1 MEGKK
6 VMEQNIVKV
15 LDEAIANYPEKLML
29 IDTVKTE
36 EIRKYTYKE
45 VYVRAKG
52 IADYFYN
59 ELDLSNENVLLM
71 LPDNSEM
78 VIYIWGCAYSANK
91 FVIGTNTISEED
103 RSVQF
108 LASKIMTAN
117 VTAIV
122 SDREFSDSFVDKV
135 YEYLD
140 EREIMWIQTNEVKGN
155 SENAPSNLEVKDE
168 ISFIQFTS
176 GTSSRPKG
184 VLISHKN
191 FICGIERIKE
201 RCVNKEDNVL
211 VSSLPLSHNL
221 GLITTFSMFIMK
233 STVVFMD
240 VKELLANPYGWLI
253 LVTRYK
259 GSILGGINGFFQ
271 LSLKTIPDDKL
282 DSLDLSHVHTT
293 FVGGE
298 EIKTNVLKMFAQK
311 FTKTGFDGKSFFP
324 GYGMTENTL
333 LISTSQPGYGI
344 ESILVDENEFRN
356 NKVVFSEQANREI
369 VSNGFIFD
377 DDDIAIVDPDTLERL
392 NGDAVVG
399 EIWIAG
405 PAVAKG
411 YANNEDAEKE
421 RFHWKLEGS
430 NREYLRSGDIGFLKD
445 GRLYLTG
452 RINDLIIIDGN
463 NFYAYEFDTFIGI
476 QVQNTPM
483 GDIASFS
490 KNDKDGNERLVIALG
505 YANDKYP
512 DKDLACKIAD
522 DIKKTLQKNYKV
534 PVSEVIFTEKEQIL
548 KTSIGKI
555 RRNVIKN
562 NLGNNSLKV
571 HYIWKDGTIYESN
584 EKRN

>member
-1 MEGKK
+1 
-6 VMEQNIVKV
+6 MEQNIVKV
-15 LDEAIANYPEKLML
+15 LDEAMTNYPEKLML

-45 VYVRAKG
+45 VYVRAKE

-59 ELDLSNENVLLM
+59 ELDMTNENVLLM

-91 FVIGTNTISEED
+91 FVIGTNMIIEED
-103 RSVQF
+103 RSAHF

-122 SDREFSDSFVDKV
+122 SDREFSGNFVDKV

-155 SENAPSNLEVKDE
+155 SKNAPFNFEVKDD

-176 GTSSRPKG
+176 GTSSQPKG
-184 VLISHKN
+184 VLLSHKN
-191 FICGIERIKE
+191 FICGIERIKD

-240 VKELLANPYGWLI
+240 VKELLANPYGWLT

-259 GSILGGINGFFQ
+259 GSILGGINGFFL

-282 DSLDLSHVHTT
+282 DLLDLSHVHTT

-298 EIKTNVLKMFAQK
+298 KIKTNVLKMFAQK
-311 FTKTGFDGKSFFP
+311 FSKAGFDGKSFFP

-333 LISTSQPGYGI
+333 LISTSRPGYGI
-344 ESILVDENEFRN
+344 ESILVDENGLRN
-356 NKVVFSEQANREI
+356 NNIVFSEKANRE
-369 VSNGFIFD
+369 VTSNGFVFEG
-377 DDDIAIVDPDTLERL
+377 DDIAIVDPDTLERL
-392 NGDAVVG
+392 TGDVAVG

-405 PAVAKG
+405 PAVARG
-411 YANNEDAEKE
+411 YVNNEEAEKE
-421 RFHWKLEGS
+421 RFHWKLEGCDQ
-430 NREYLRSGDIGFLKD
+430 EYLRSGDIGFFKD

-452 RINDLIIIDGN
+452 RINDLIIVDGN
-463 NFYAYEFDTFIGI
+463 NFYAHEFDAFIETQI
-476 QVQNTPM
+476 QNTPL
-483 GDIASFS
+483 GNIASFS
-490 KNDKDGNERLVIALG
+490 KNDEDGNERLVIALG
-505 YANDKYP
+505 YEKDKYP
-512 DKDLACKIAD
+512 DKDMACKIAD
-522 DIKKTLQKNYKV
+522 DIKKILQRDYKV
-534 PVSEVIFTEKEQIL
+534 PVTEVIFTEKEQIL
-548 KTSIGKI
+548 KTPIGKI
-555 RRNVIKN
+555 RRNVIKA
-562 NLGNNSLKV
+562 NLENNSLKI